1 MRKLLFS
8 FTLVLVA
15 LAGCKKEPAPGQDQ
29 KPEQEQGEKPEQT
42 VVFTLPANCYIVSKE
57 GTYSF
62 KTLRGNSDESVG
74 EVVSVEVLWES
85 FGTDLAPSVL
95 GSRQ

>member
-1 MRKLLFS
+1 MLTLALL
-8 FTLVLVA
+8 A
-15 LAGCKKEPAPGQDQ
+15 LAGCKKDPASGQDQ
-29 KPEQEQGEKPEQT
+29 KLEQT

-62 KTLRGNSDESVG
+62 ETLRGNLDESVG

-85 FGTDLAPSVL
+85 FGTDVEPAVGDLIKSV
-95 GSRQ
+95 SYKD